1 MVITLFLRVAQL
13 LFAAVVIALSAVLIN
28 GYGPGHNP
36 SIIDYGAFCG
46 GAGLIIAVVGI
57 AAIFFDALQGI
68 IVLALDAFAAFFLL
82 AGGLAFAVTIKVGSC
97 ADQSDDGYLARH
109 LGTFAPSLN
118 KYDNDNN
125 ANQEATDLTNDT
137 ISRCRMIQADTAF
150 IWFLSG
156 CFLVT
161 VVLSFLNKSSKRGGS
176 LV

>member
-1 MVITLFLRVAQL
+1 MVITLFLRVAQVSDLRLVLRCLQERLTFLVLLQL

-82 AGGLAFAVTIKVGSC
+82 AGGLVSRPRNSWLVSTHRLTGIC
-97 ADQSDDGYLARH
+97 RH
-109 LGTFAPSLN
+109 
-118 KYDNDNN
+118 D
-125 ANQEATDLTNDT
+125 
-137 ISRCRMIQADTAF
+137 
-150 IWFLSG
+150 
-156 CFLVT
+156 
-161 VVLSFLNKSSKRGGS
+161 
-176 LV
+176 